1 MTRDV
6 ALIGVPSG
14 AGACGVGQHGTPAA
28 LRAAGLAE
36 RLADAGMAVSD
47 LGDSPPWP
55 WRPDRTNRRAQNLG
69 AVVEQVRTT
78 ATRVADGLAV
88 PGRIA
93 LVLGGDCTIGFGTV
107 AGAQSVLGDIDLHA
121 DLNTPAS
128 AGDGALDWMALAHM
142 LAIPDSEPG

>member
-1 MTRDV
+1 
-6 ALIGVPSG
+6 
-14 AGACGVGQHGTPAA
+14 
-28 LRAAGLAE
+28 
-36 RLADAGMAVSD
+36 
-47 LGDSPPWP
+47 
-55 WRPDRTNRRAQNLG
+55 
-69 AVVEQVRTT
+69 VEQVRTT

-88 PGRIA
+88 PGRIV
-93 LVLGGDCTIGFGTV
+93 LVLGGDCTIGIGTV